1 MKITK
6 TWHLFAPNVWAP
18 VEVCAATVHL
28 DAADA
33 ETPVGSL
40 LATVDESLPE
50 RAELFP
56 APIAPEPPGPA
67 GLVELLGQVAL
78 TLQAIA
84 RGPAGRFL
92 LARAA
97 ADDAGST
104 LVIEARDPVLV
115 VDCLEAA
122 AAMLE
127 TLRVGGRP
135 AAAAIRDQLVDR
147 ADDVCLGPSTMLIVD
162 AAAARG
168 IPWRRLGDLSL
179 VQFGHGRRQRRIW
192 TAETDQ
198 TPAIAEAISRDK
210 QLTRQ
215 LLAAAG
221 VPVPRGM
228 LVESAAEAWRA
239 AEAVSLP
246 VVVKPLHGNHGRGVF
261 LELTDRAG
269 VEQAYAEAVA
279 ESRPGAAVVV
289 EEHIP
294 GIEHRLLVV
303 GERMVACARGEHL
316 HVSGD
321 GRRTITALINA
332 QLNNDPRRGRTETL
346 PNKTIETDPGVR
358 AELARQGLGPDSI
371 PAAGRRVLVK
381 RIGSHGPDVTD
392 LVHPEIARIAVRAAR
407 TLGLD
412 VAGIDL
418 VATDVAL
425 PPVPQ
430 AARICEV
437 NAGPQL
443 LIHAQPSAGPP
454 RPVGAEIVATLFAAG
469 ETGRIPVVALLG
481 CRDADLPAMLAG
493 RLEDAGLTA
502 AVTGPAGKWIAGQR
516 CSTADH
522 ATPAAARD
530 ALVAP
535 DIDLLVC
542 ALDWQSIAAA
552 GLPVDLI
559 DLLVLGSLPERTAAA
574 AGATVDDVVRLLV
587 AAVPA
592 SGMIVCDAAPA
603 WAADHARRGLADV
616 VDAAAL
622 PGAGDLAARLTA
634 VVMPRPD
641 APRRA
646 DAILR

>member
-1 MKITK
+1 MKIST
-6 TWHLFAPNVWAP
+6 TWHLFAPNVWAT
-18 VEVCAATVHL
+18 VEACAATVHL
-28 DAADA
+28 DAADGA
-33 ETPVGSL
+33 AAVGSL
-40 LATVDESLPE
+40 RAAVDESLPE

-56 APIAPEPPGPA
+56 EPSGPA

-84 RGPAGRFL
+84 RGPAGRLL

-97 ADDAGST
+97 PGAAGAT

-115 VDCLEAA
+115 VECLDAA
-122 AAMLE
+122 AAMLDVV
-127 TLRVGGRP
+127 RAGGRP
-135 AAAAIRDQLVDR
+135 AAAAIRGRLVER
-147 ADDVCLGPSTMLIVD
+147 ADDVCLGPSTMLIVE

-192 TAETDQ
+192 TAETDR
-198 TPAIAEAISRDK
+198 TPAIAEAISRNK

-228 LVESAAEAWRA
+228 LAASAADAWRA
-239 AEAVSLP
+239 AEAIGLP

-261 LELTDRAG
+261 LELGDRAA

-279 ESRPGAAVVV
+279 ESHPGAAVVV
-289 EEHIP
+289 EEQIP

-316 HVSGD
+316 HVTGD
-321 GRRTITALINA
+321 GRRTIAALIDA
-332 QLNNDPRRGRTETL
+332 QLNNDPRRGRAETL
-346 PNKTIETDPGVR
+346 PNKTIEPDPGVR
-358 AELARQGLGPDSI
+358 LELARQGLGPDSV
-371 PAAGRRVLVK
+371 PASGRRVLVK

-392 LVHPEIARIAVRAAR
+392 LVHPEMARVAVRAAR

-418 VATDVAL
+418 VATDITV
-425 PPVPQ
+425 PPGPQ

-454 RPVGAEIVATLFAAG
+454 RPVGDEIVAELFAAG
-469 ETGRIPVVALLG
+469 ATGRIPVVVLVG
-481 CRDADLPAMLAG
+481 CRDADLPARLAG
-493 RLEDAGLTA
+493 LLEAAGLTA
-502 AVTGPAGKWIAGQR
+502 AVTCAAGKWVAGSN

-535 DIDLLVC
+535 DIDVLVC
-542 ALDWQSIAAA
+542 ELDWRSVAAA
-552 GLPVDLI
+552 GLPTDRI
-559 DLLVLGSLPERTAAA
+559 DLLVLGSLPDRTADAAA
-574 AGATVDDVVRLLV
+574 ATAADVVGLLV

-592 SGMIVCDAAPA
+592 SGMIVLDDAPP
-603 WAADHARRGLADV
+603 WAADDARRGLAGI
-616 VDAAAL
+616 VDAATLA
-622 PGAGDLAARLTA
+622 GAGDLAARLAAIVTPLTA
-634 VVMPRPD
+634 P
-641 APRRA
+641 PRRA
-646 DAILR
+646 DAVLR

>member
-1 MKITK
+1 MKISK
-6 TWHLFAPNVWAP
+6 TWHLFAPNVWAT

-28 DAADA
+28 DAADE
-33 ETPVGSL
+33 ETPAGSL
-40 LATVDESLPE
+40 LAAVDACLPE
-50 RAELFP
+50 RAGLFP
-56 APIAPEPPGPA
+56 APIGPA
-67 GLVELLGQVAL
+67 CLVELLGQVAL

-84 RGPAGRFL
+84 RSPAGRL
-92 LARAA
+92 LHVRPAA
-97 ADDAGST
+97 ADAGAT

-115 VDCLEAA
+115 VDCLDAA
-122 AAMLE
+122 AAMLDAV
-127 TLRVGGRP
+127 RAGGRP
-135 AAAAIRDQLVDR
+135 PAEALRADLVDR

-192 TAETDQ
+192 TAETDR
-198 TPAIAEAISRDK
+198 TPAIAEAISRNK

-228 LVESAAEAWRA
+228 LAASAAEAWRA
-239 AEAVSLP
+239 AEAVGLP

-261 LELTDRAG
+261 LELGDRAG

-279 ESRPGAAVVV
+279 ESHPGAAVVV

-316 HVSGD
+316 HVTGD
-321 GRRTITALINA
+321 GRRTIAALIDA

-346 PNKTIETDPGVR
+346 PNKTIEPDAGVC

-371 PAAGRRVLVK
+371 PEAGRRVLVK

-418 VATDVAL
+418 VATDITL
-425 PPVPQ
+425 PPGPQ
-430 AARICEV
+430 TARICEV

-454 RPVGAEIVATLFAAG
+454 RPVGDEIVATLFAAG
-469 ETGRIPVVALLG
+469 ATGRIPVVALVG
-481 CRDADLPAMLAG
+481 CRDADLPAMLSSH
-493 RLEDAGLTA
+493 LEAAGLTT
-502 AVTGPAGKWIAGQR
+502 AVTCASGKWVAGMN

-535 DIDLLVC
+535 DIDVLIC
-542 ALDWQSIAAA
+542 ELDWRSVAAA
-552 GLPVDLI
+552 GLPTDQI
-559 DLLVLGSLPERTAAA
+559 DLLALGPLPDRTAAA
-574 AGATVDDVVRLLV
+574 SAATVLDVVGLLV

-592 SGMIVCDAAPA
+592 SGMIVLDDAPP
-603 WAADHARRGLADV
+603 WAVEHARRGLAGM

-622 PGAGDLAARLTA
+622 RGAGDHAARLA
-634 VVMPRPD
+634 EIVASFPD
-641 APRRA
+641 APTATPRRA
-646 DAILR
+646 DAVLR